1 MFFRGNFSAT
11 CTVTTRSRSAL
22 PMLGFTRG
30 RARTGFKIH
39 LTDAMAAEDEGEG
52 DVLAISSPRIL
63 FVRLRK
69 DKSRYAIEDE
79 IFKCINKA
87 LEESGEN
94 KSFPEEPKNCIT
106 LPDFAGCRILQVAVG
121 PEYVGILLDDGRVG
135 RFKCVTKN
143 LDSTKKLWK
152 PDQCTSEPSFQVQSD
167 EVFAR
172 QLQSEFLNN
181 GATTSTSSGRPN
193 SLTSNRGTPSL
204 SSRIYTGNGRVS
216 DRPVQSPIPS
226 GSSYS
231 SNASRNTLVTRES
244 QTESGYME
252 ALSGNGLSL
261 DDSQTFVGQAD
272 TIVQSKS
279 MTKSSESDE
288 NTTIAKHTS
297 LPSTSNGISTNQE
310 KSKVQDNINQKLE
323 NSSENVPVNGRSV
336 SSSSSSVARRSVS
349 SPRLLQRTVF
359 ATNYPM
365 MRQIPAPFL
374 FPPGSVSFP
383 FYSNSASGPMFGP
396 RGSLRLEPRVV
407 RAQLAEAGVFPVRGS
422 RTSATQGREERPSAD
437 NKTASCTCNDA
448 DFCFP
453 EVGNI
458 QWIELENVSG
468 LGISL
473 FHSKR
478 SPIKMLH
485 CKSIDH

>member
-1 MFFRGNFSAT
+1 
-11 CTVTTRSRSAL
+11 
-22 PMLGFTRG
+22 
-30 RARTGFKIH
+30 
-39 LTDAMAAEDEGEG
+39 MAAEDDEER

-69 DKSRYAIEDE
+69 DKSKDAIEDE
-79 IFKCINKA
+79 IFKCINKV

-143 LDSTKKLWK
+143 LDSTKRLWR
-152 PDQCTSEPSFQVQSD
+152 PDQSASEPSFQVQSD

-172 QLQSEFLNN
+172 QLQNEFLNN

-204 SSRIYTGNGRVS
+204 SSRIYSSNGRVP
-216 DRPVQSPIPS
+216 DRSVESPIPS
-226 GSSYS
+226 DS
-231 SNASRNTLVTRES
+231 SNPSTASRNALVTRES

-252 ALSGNGLSL
+252 AL

-272 TIVQSKS
+272 TILQSKS
-279 MTKSSESDE
+279 LTKSTESDD

-297 LPSTSNGISTNQE
+297 LPSTSKGVSTNQE
-310 KSKVQDNINQKLE
+310 KSKVQDNVNQKLE
-323 NSSENVPVNGRSV
+323 NSAENIPVNGRSE
-336 SSSSSSVARRSVS
+336 SSPAGAVARRSVS

-365 MRQIPAPFL
+365 MRQFPAPFL
-374 FPPGSVSFP
+374 FPAGSVSFP
-383 FYSNSASGPMFGP
+383 FYSNSSSGPMFGP

-422 RTSATQGREERPSAD
+422 RTSTTPGREERPSNN

-458 QWIELENVSG
+458 QWIELENVSD
-468 LGISL
+468 LAI
-473 FHSKR
+473 
-478 SPIKMLH
+478 
-485 CKSIDH
+485 